1 MFGTFISV
9 WKMLTAA
16 ALSKVYE
23 GLFVHGCPEVDT
35 ELGLWEALIWCSG
48 DGRGKGEGR
57 QWLLVFDCGQL
68 HHSRK
73 AGHSCRGDEDTGMW
87 SCSLIL
93 LLLLRQGHPCSQRP
107 EADSSSSPG
116 SLLPSSTLW

>member
-1 MFGTFISV
+1 MFGTFISF

-35 ELGLWEALIWCSG
+35 KLGLWEALVWCSG

-57 QWLLVFDCGQL
+57 QWLLVFGYDRL
-68 HHSRK
+68 HHGRK
-73 AGHSCRGDEDTGMW
+73 SSHGCRE
-87 SCSLIL
+87 
-93 LLLLRQGHPCSQRP
+93 
-107 EADSSSSPG
+107 
-116 SLLPSSTLW
+116 